1 MLQSCVS
8 DEWIMAV
15 INLQMCYIREQS
27 LAATQTTGKTVV
39 EKVFIAALFVLQRS
53 FASEVGRLREALEG
67 EIKIDVL

>member
-1 MLQSCVS
+1 M
-8 DEWIMAV
+8 
-15 INLQMCYIREQS
+15 
-27 LAATQTTGKTVV
+27 